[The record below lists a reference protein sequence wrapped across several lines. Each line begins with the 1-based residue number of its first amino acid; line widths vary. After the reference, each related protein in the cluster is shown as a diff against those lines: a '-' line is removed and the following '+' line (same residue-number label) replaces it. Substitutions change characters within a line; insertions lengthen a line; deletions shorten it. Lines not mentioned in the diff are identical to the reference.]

1 MNAFFVSAADQVIT
15 WKKEAQEIDLYSD
28 EALKIQWTG
37 THDVWL
43 HDAAGCAGG
52 ESQMAPEAD
61 SNWSAIGRKRSRGNA
76 LFKLQS
82 WKSLRRK
89 HDVEGNLPRRIETG
103 HDDDDHFL
111 REKERSIRD
120 RVRSIS
126 GRFRAL
132 LLTCYILEH
141 VRARTPHTAR
151 DERSDLCKRTLRKE
165 RTTTKILTTMQ
176 KYHLLRVYYMYN
188 SLHRI
193 LILLIVSKRPSC
205 HRRLKRFVA
214 SSSLLIVCFQGKI
227 GTKNLTIYPAKTTTC
242 THRKRTKRTRY

>member
-1 MNAFFVSAADQVIT
+1 LEKRSARDRSVQRRSVKNSMDRNARRVAPRRRWMRGRWTTNGTGSR
-15 WKKEAQEIDLYSD
+15 
-28 EALKIQWTG
+28 LKL
-37 THDVWL
+37 VR
-43 HDAAGCAGG
+43 
-52 ESQMAPEAD
+52 
-61 SNWSAIGRKRSRGNA
+61 IGRKRSRGNA

-82 WKSLRRK
+82 WNSLRRK

-132 LLTCYILEH
+132 LLTRYILEH

-165 RTTTKILTTMQ
+165 RTTTKILTTM
-176 KYHLLRVYYMYN
+176 
-188 SLHRI
+188 
-193 LILLIVSKRPSC
+193 
-205 HRRLKRFVA
+205 
-214 SSSLLIVCFQGKI
+214 
-227 GTKNLTIYPAKTTTC
+227 
-242 THRKRTKRTRY
+242 